1 MNDVVV
7 TCELGKRYR
16 RVAAVEGLSVGIPE
30 GSIYGLLGP
39 NGAGKTTT
47 LDMLMNL
54 QKPSSGEAIVLG
66 TDSRRLKGWVQ
77 PSRWDGLDARQ
88 RREAADNL
96 AKRMVDQ
103 DVDDAEI
110 SLIPRNELIITIDH
124 GTVVLVQGG
133 RL

>member
-1 MNDVVV
+1 MNWGH
-7 TCELGKRYR
+7 LMR
-16 RVAAVEGLSVGIPE
+16 RLPIAFLCLMLA
-30 GSIYGLLGP
+30 
-39 NGAGKTTT
+39 GAGRMTDAREQSDAPDIAI
-47 LDMLMNL
+47 LGFSPHLVRGMLIG
-54 QKPSSGEAIVLG
+54 SG
-66 TDSRRLKGWVQ
+66 DSRRLKGWVQ
-77 PSRWDGLDARQ
+77 PSRWDGLDALQ